1 MEHKNNGEN
10 ILPTH
15 HTTTTITTVTS
26 AEERPYTVE
35 KSETSEVYRFDKM
48 AKSEEVV
55 EYDPRDDIKRGDTD
69 SASDSTPVKKR
80 SLYARYRVY
89 FQ

>member
-10 ILPTH
+10 ILPT

-35 KSETSEVYRFDKM
+35 KTETSEVYRFDKM
-48 AKSEEVV
+48 AKSEEAD
-55 EYDPRDDIKRGDTD
+55 YDPADDSKGGDND
-69 SASDSTPVKKR
+69 SASASSPVKKT
-80 SLYARYRVY
+80 SFATRYRTY
-89 FQ
+89 IQ